1 MVEFK
6 VHNIQQTNEFI
17 EYLEYKLVVLTVP
30 NLENY
35 GVSYESVLNFQTKL
49 FYDIDNLFWD
59 QSKSPIYIR
68 INRDDAYY
76 KYIIR
81 VTNLYN
87 LKNIVN
93 LEIMVNSLFKTFPFK
108 YITKKRRQL
117 SEEYISYKVQK
128 MNIV

>member
-6 VHNIQQTNEFI
+6 VHNIQETNEFI
-17 EYLEYKLVVLTVP
+17 GYLEHKLVVLTIP

-35 GVSYESVLNFQTKL
+35 GVSNESVLNFQAKL

-59 QSKSPIYIR
+59 PSKSPIYIR
-68 INRDDAYY
+68 IHRDDTYY
-76 KYIIR
+76 KYTIR

-93 LEIMVNSLFKTFPFK
+93 LENVVNSLFKKFPFK
-108 YITKKRRQL
+108 YVTKKRRQL